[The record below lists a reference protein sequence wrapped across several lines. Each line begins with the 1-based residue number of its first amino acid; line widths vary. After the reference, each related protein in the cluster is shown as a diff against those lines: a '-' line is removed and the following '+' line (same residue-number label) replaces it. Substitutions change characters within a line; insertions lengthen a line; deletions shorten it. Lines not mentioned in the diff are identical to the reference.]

1 LSSSPDLNGEI
12 ETALRQSL
20 FLIVIC
26 SPPASQS
33 HWVNEE
39 ILLFKRMGQS
49 DRILALIVDGSPN
62 ADGEAGKDIP
72 AADDNDAVRAG
83 RLAVDRPLISFDPSR
98 ANRNPAPRGRV
109 IQHSSHAAWPQ

>member
-1 LSSSPDLNGEI
+1 MGSE
-12 ETALRQSL
+12 
-20 FLIVIC
+20 
-26 SPPASQS
+26 ASHFFHRS
-33 HWVNEE
+33 
-39 ILLFKRMGQS
+39 
-49 DRILALIVDGSPN
+49 N